1 VIYKGKRFN
10 QKCYGY
16 LETVKEAIM
25 KKAGK
30 VLAFSIIMILLV
42 SLVVAC
48 AGPAGPAGPPGPA
61 GGATG
66 AAGPQGPPG
75 PPGKEGPM
83 GPEGDQGPA
92 GPAGAAGTAK
102 IADGSVT
109 LAKLVSGTAAGQIIV
124 VGTGPGFVPAYVAMS
139 GDATITSAG
148 VVTVAKISGIA
159 LGTTTATSGNL
170 LIADGT
176 KWESKAMGGDVTI
189 VAAGTT
195 TIGAD
200 KVTTAKIADDN
211 VTVAKILQGLAGQ
224 VLMSNATPT
233 TAWVTISGDASITSG
248 GVLTVAKINGNLLGA
263 TTPTSGNLL
272 VANGSSWVSVP
283 TSGDVTIVTGGATTI
298 GAGKVTGGMIAAD
311 AVTLAKMDDNSVDTA
326 ELVNN
331 AVTSAKIDDGAVA
344 AVDLAVK
351 YEADTVDISTDASG
365 DGNTAVSFNVTFTSA
380 PVVVATAQETDI
392 TGTLYVTGITSSGCT
407 IYVDGSSVVSSTLT
421 VGWVAVGP

>member
-1 VIYKGKRFN
+1 V
-10 QKCYGY
+10 
-16 LETVKEAIM
+16 T
-25 KKAGK
+25 
-30 VLAFSIIMILLV
+30 S
-42 SLVVAC
+42 
-48 AGPAGPAGPPGPA
+48 
-61 GGATG
+61 
-66 AAGPQGPPG
+66 
-75 PPGKEGPM
+75 
-83 GPEGDQGPA
+83 
-92 GPAGAAGTAK
+92 AK
-102 IADGSVT
+102 IADNTITGADIQDETVNSIDITNNQIMNVDINT
-109 LAKLVSGTAAGQIIV
+109 VAAIALSKLAAGTPGQIIV
-124 VGTGPGFVPAYVAMS
+124 AAATTGLPAYVTMS
-139 GDATITSAG
+139 GDATITNAG
-148 VVTVAKISGIA
+148 AV
-159 LGTTTATSGNL
+159 
-170 LIADGT
+170 
-176 KWESKAMGGDVTI
+176 
-189 VAAGTT
+189 
-195 TIGAD
+195 
-200 KVTTAKIADDN
+200 
-211 VTVAKILQGLAGQ
+211 
-224 VLMSNATPT
+224 
-233 TAWVTISGDASITSG
+233 
-248 GVLTVAKINGNLLGA
+248 TVAKINGNLLGA

-272 VANGSSWVSVP
+272 VANGTSWVSVP